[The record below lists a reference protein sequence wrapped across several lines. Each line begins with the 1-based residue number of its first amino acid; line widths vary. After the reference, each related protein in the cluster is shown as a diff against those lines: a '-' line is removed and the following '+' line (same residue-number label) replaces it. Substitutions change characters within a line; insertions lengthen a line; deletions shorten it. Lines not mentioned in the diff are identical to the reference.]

1 MDTRTVPRE
10 SPWNQVSGFPV
21 QQQVLPFTE
30 SPTCEQYEQ
39 CVTMGGAPVG
49 FGGLCWKPSTG
60 HRSYI
65 YLDPDQ
71 GSIAD
76 FRQVFMKT
84 ELTSCGQGSLSPLGQ
99 ANPCRS
105 RSLIPISHESKL
117 SLALRLPPAAL
128 RDQGLVVL
136 HEALAPMWQQLLD
149 MRERKDYISTEEGR
163 LIDNGGSSQICR
175 WRSEGPRLPQGI
187 SSTIVHKTSG
197 LLSAYRSLHKAGE
210 EHQGIRGTAQQLE
223 DGQSKRMFYLQ
234 ELAADL
240 WGVRMREKAQQG
252 KKQRKEH
259 LLEPPCSMFCQ
270 TLSQNLLCN
279 SFMRYR

>member
-39 CVTMGGAPVG
+39 CVTMGGAPVS

-60 HRSYI
+60 HRFYI

-76 FRQVFMKT
+76 FSHKGPFEPGMCPAAVQPCWNFHPEDDTQASRSPKSQRTQST
-84 ELTSCGQGSLSPLGQ
+84 EDSKFQPLDWGGGNPDAYGVKQ
-99 ANPCRS
+99 MTQMRNGARDKKANPCRS

-117 SLALRLPPAAL
+117 SLALRLPPAAP

-163 LIDNGGSSQICR
+163 LIDNRGSSQICK

-187 SSTIVHKTSG
+187 SSTIVHKVPEPGVSRDITG
-197 LLSAYRSLHKAGE
+197 MTAVLE
-210 EHQGIRGTAQQLE
+210 E
-223 DGQSKRMFYLQ
+223 QSKSPL
-234 ELAADL
+234 
-240 WGVRMREKAQQG
+240 
-252 KKQRKEH
+252 
-259 LLEPPCSMFCQ
+259 
-270 TLSQNLLCN
+270 
-279 SFMRYR
+279 